1 MAIYIGTFC
10 PVDWIG
16 HFSHCL
22 WHHMHVIPDWDD
34 FEAVEHAY
42 LALLFFARAQ
52 LMHITHADFQ
62 GLSHFVQHCLS
73 RDCHF
78 CHPRLGWLGS
88 PCLTTRFIPVW
99 DEHNTSGHLKST
111 KNSKKKCRLH
121 FFHDFTFIFQ
131 PLCGARRGAPTLLY
145 WVRTVRQQG
154 RFRETS
160 KLPAWFLKWK

>member
-78 CHPRLGWLGS
+78 CHPRLG
-88 PCLTTRFIPVW
+88 
-99 DEHNTSGHLKST
+99 
-111 KNSKKKCRLH
+111 
-121 FFHDFTFIFQ
+121 
-131 PLCGARRGAPTLLY
+131 
-145 WVRTVRQQG
+145 
-154 RFRETS
+154 
-160 KLPAWFLKWK
+160 